1 MLLILLEFMY
11 NNFLLMADDYLS
23 IIIHEKKFENTS
35 DRWITSHWNLIGHE
49 LNLNGLIKLV
59 ILKWRLVKKF
69 GKTCKVSRRNELK
82 KSKSV

>member
-1 MLLILLEFMY
+1 
-11 NNFLLMADDYLS
+11 MADDYLS

-69 GKTCKVSRRNELK
+69 GKTCFKIIIKNESADGLLR
-82 KSKSV
+82 VIFVTL